1 MTVEEIERI
10 VTLLGKT
17 ADEEVKSILRSYL
30 RWNLMPQMIG
40 VKTGSYKEFDPED

>member
-10 VTLLGKT
+10 VALLGKT

-30 RWNLMPQMIG
+30 RWNLMPPMIG
-40 VKTGSYKEFDPED
+40 IKPGSYQEFGLED

>member
-10 VTLLGKT
+10 VALLGKT

-30 RWNLMPQMIG
+30 RWNLMPPMIG
-40 VKTGSYKEFDPED
+40 IQPGSYQEVK

>member
-10 VTLLGKT
+10 VALLGKT

-30 RWNLMPQMIG
+30 RYNLMPPMVAINP
-40 VKTGSYKEFDPED
+40 GSFQEIK